1 MYISLCIKKKKK
13 KKNMN
18 NNIITNEDLTLNGSW
33 LIKL

>member
-1 MYISLCIKKKKK
+1 MHKKKK